1 MASDV
6 TDEKVCEKEEQ
17 LLKSKLKDLAPGSV
31 FYLYSYI
38 DLLSPIGS
46 RLHIEAFDSEEEAVQ
61 RDKDLEF
68 GANKLK
74 IIEDRRIQAVSF
86 PGGWDQFFL
95 FRKSLLKKA
104 KKADKKTKKK
114 LDKILNHD
122 RSIRADSLQPVG
134 DSSKDE

>member
-17 LLKSKLKDLAPGSV
+17 LLKSEGKDRESCVL
-31 FYLYSYI
+31 YLYSYI

-46 RLHIEAFDSEEEAVQ
+46 RLHIEAFDSEEEAIHK
-61 RDKDLEF
+61 DKELEF

-74 IIEDRRIQAVSF
+74 IIEDRRIQQVSF

-95 FRKSLLKKA
+95 FRKGLLKKA

-114 LDKILNHD
+114 LDKILNHE
-122 RSIRADSLQPVG
+122 RAVRADSLQPID
-134 DSSKDE
+134 DSSKDD